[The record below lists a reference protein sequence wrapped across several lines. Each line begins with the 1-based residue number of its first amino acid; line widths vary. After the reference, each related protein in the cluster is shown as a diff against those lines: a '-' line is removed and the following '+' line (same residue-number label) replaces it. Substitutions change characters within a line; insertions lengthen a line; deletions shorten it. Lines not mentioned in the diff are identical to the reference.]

1 MTKRKKDKIPA
12 VPSVGHYLDEI
23 NACAPL
29 TREEEGELARRI
41 RAGEA
46 KALEKL
52 VKSNLKF
59 VVTVAKSYQGRGL
72 PLPDLIGEGNSG
84 LIKAAHRFDETKGY
98 KFISY
103 AVWWVRQA
111 ILQALAEQGRIV
123 RLPLNRINAIMKM
136 GHATDALQRR
146 LGREP
151 SMEEVAK
158 ALDTSAQK
166 LGEVMHDNARELSLN
181 QSASDEE
188 NDGLINFLENDQYA
202 SPDEM
207 LMQESLQDEIAA
219 LLAQMEPRT
228 AEIVRRYFGLNG
240 YRPHSLEMLGHQFKL
255 TRERVRQIKEKA
267 LKKLRHGSKSRALR
281 EYL

>member
-1 MTKRKKDKIPA
+1 MAKRKENKITS
-12 VPSVGHYLDEI
+12 VPSVGNYLDEI
-23 NACAPL
+23 NMYAPL
-29 TREEEGELARRI
+29 TRAEEGELARRI
-41 RAGEA
+41 RAGDA
-46 KALEKL
+46 HAVEKL
-52 VKSNLKF
+52 VRANLKF
-59 VVTVAKSYQGRGL
+59 VVTIAKNYQGRGL
-72 PLPDLIGEGNSG
+72 PLPDLIGEGNIG

-111 ILQALAEQGRIV
+111 ILQALAEQARLV

-158 ALDTSAQK
+158 ALGTSAPK
-166 LGEVMHDNARELSLN
+166 LSEVMQYNARELSLD
-181 QSASDEE
+181 QPASDEE
-188 NDGLINFLENDQYA
+188 NDGLINFLESDQYVA
-202 SPDEM
+202 PDEV
-207 LMQESLQDEIAA
+207 LTQESLQSEIAT
-219 LLAQMEPRT
+219 LLAQLEPRT
-228 AEIVRRYFGLNG
+228 AEIVRRYFGLDG
-240 YRPHSLEMLGHQFKL
+240 YRPHSLEMLGQQFKL

-267 LKKLRHGSKSRALR
+267 LKNLRHGSKSRALR